1 MNTTKVIT
9 LALIAI
15 ISLAISLLTTQ
26 VVFKKIK
33 ATSESQEKFNLAF
46 GVFFTSWVISF
57 SILNQKIVVILNEF
71 IDLVYKTSS
80 TGQLITIVKS
90 SILFIGLSNF
100 WMIVSFMLTRAISIL
115 FAGKRSLINE
125 IENNHYVYF
134 FMYGF
139 VYVSFV
145 YCSIPVFEIIL
156 RIFLPN
162 IEMPFYH

>member
-1 MNTTKVIT
+1 MNTTKLIT

-26 VVFKKIK
+26 FVFKKIK

-57 SILNQKIVVILNEF
+57 SMLNQKIVVILNEF
-71 IDLVYKTSS
+71 IDLVYKTAS

-90 SILFIGLSNF
+90 SILFIGLSNCWLLVCYF
-100 WMIVSFMLTRAISIL
+100 LTRVVSDLI
-115 FAGKRSLINE
+115 AGKRTLINE
-125 IENNHYVYF
+125 IESNHYVYF
-134 FMYGF
+134 LMYGF
-139 VYVSFV
+139 VFVSFV
-145 YCSIPVFEIIL
+145 FSSIPIFEIIL

-162 IEMPFYH
+162 IEIPFYH